1 MGRGKASKGF
11 LKRDNDVAIMKMV
24 NKKHIEDTEA
34 QRKARVVKKTT
45 KPDYVAPCLEEEP
58 PPNKQLTFIESKFTQ
73 KVDYDKWVCEGA
85 FGDQRS
91 AETIADDMHA
101 SHEQVVSRKNMN
113 ARNEMDVLNETKRI
127 FFAIVETQTLTDI
140 FANFGFDDLLLLWDS
155 AADAKTPKLVDST
168 KDLLSMDDDDFQT
181 SVDSEDLHGQ
191 QIHHLAATVDPAEG
205 SDHARRGP
213 IRPPFSKRTN
223 THRMDWQLHK
233 HHNLWLRGNDGGGVR
248 PQTQGSVHGA
258 CEKRRHSICPL
269 VKL

>member
-1 MGRGKASKGF
+1 MGRGQARKGF

-181 SVDSEDLHGQ
+181 SVDSEDLHIYMGNKSTISQLLWIQ
-191 QIHHLAATVDPAEG
+191 QRALTMLDEAQFDHHFPNGPTPIAWIGSYTNIIIFGYAGMTVEESVLKLKGASTAPVK
-205 SDHARRGP
+205 SDD
-213 IRPPFSKRTN
+213 ILFV
-223 THRMDWQLHK
+223 L
-233 HHNLWLRGNDGGGVR
+233 
-248 PQTQGSVHGA
+248 
-258 CEKRRHSICPL
+258 
-269 VKL
+269 